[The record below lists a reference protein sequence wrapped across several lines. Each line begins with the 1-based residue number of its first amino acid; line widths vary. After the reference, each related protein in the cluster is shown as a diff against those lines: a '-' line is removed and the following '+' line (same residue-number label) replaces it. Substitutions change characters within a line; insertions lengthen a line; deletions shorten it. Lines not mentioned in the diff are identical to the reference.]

1 MMVDIKVVYTVN
13 MTRLRSCVLEVDAT
27 VDGKDYYMKLA
38 MEVSGIMMYHFTI
51 ESLAFYSSLLTSLSS
66 FSNLMMS

>member
-13 MTRLRSCVLEVDAT
+13 MTRLRSCVLEVNAT
-27 VDGKDYYMKLA
+27 VDGKDKMKLA
-38 MEVSGIMMYHFTI
+38 MEVGGIMMYHFTI
-51 ESLAFYSSLLTSLSS
+51 ESLAFYSSLLASLSS